1 MRELLRRTEE
11 TEMGEALKEGKAA
24 GFYPVDKQVLP
35 PLADSTTVEDRVFV
49 ERVQIA
55 SADWFESVGSVGLS
69 RLQMLGR
76 LAQGIAHEIN
86 TPTQFIGDNTTFL
99 RDSFA
104 EAFALIGQLMAHLL
118 EIQGMGGP
126 AGEAARKALE
136 GMAETDLDYLGIEI
150 PKAIHQSL
158 EGVGRISNIVSAMKN
173 FSHPSADVQTLTD
186 IHRAINT
193 TILVSQNEW
202 KYAATLSV
210 DFDANV
216 PLVPAFPSEVSQV
229 VLNLIVNAAHAIG
242 GSPGRVGDGAF
253 GKITVRTHLHPGE
266 VEISVA
272 DDGPGIPREIQQR
285 IFEPFF
291 TTKPMGKGTGQ
302 GLAIVHKIVVEHH
315 GGWILFDTA
324 PGRGTT
330 FRIFLPLPRPD
341 SIH

>member
-1 MRELLRRTEE
+1 M
-11 TEMGEALKEGKAA
+11 GKALNGVEA
-24 GFYPVDKQVLP
+24 AVAMGPDE
-35 PLADSTTVEDRVFV
+35 PLALSLAEPGACEDRVIVGRAQV
-49 ERVQIA
+49 E
-55 SADWFESVGSVGLS
+55 SGDWFEGLGPVGLS

-76 LAQGIAHEIN
+76 LAQGIAQEIN

-99 RDSFA
+99 RDSFG
-104 EAFALIGQLMAHLL
+104 ESFALIGQLMAHLL

-126 AGEAARKALE
+126 AGEAAQKALDS
-136 GMAETDLDYLGIEI
+136 MAHSDLDYLGVEI
-150 PKAIHQSL
+150 PKAIQQSL
-158 EGVGRISNIVSAMKN
+158 DGVGRISNIVSAMKN

-186 IHRAINT
+186 LHHAINN

-202 KYAATLSV
+202 KYSATLGV
-210 DFDANV
+210 DFDLNV
-216 PLVPAFPSEVSQV
+216 PRVPCFPSEVSQV

-242 GSPGRVGDGAF
+242 ASPTRAATGAY
-253 GKITVRTHLHPGE
+253 GKITVRTRLHPGE
-266 VEISVA
+266 VEISVQ

-285 IFEPFF
+285 IFEPFV
-291 TTKPMGKGTGQ
+291 TTKPAGKGTGQ

-315 GGWILFDTA
+315 GGWILFETA

>member
-1 MRELLRRTEE
+1 M
-11 TEMGEALKEGKAA
+11 GKAQIGVEA
-24 GFYPVDKQVLP
+24 SRAMGPDAQRPLS
-35 PLADSTTVEDRVFV
+35 LADLEARGDRVFV
-49 ERVQIA
+49 GRTQIE
-55 SADWFESVGSVGLS
+55 SVDWFEGLGPVGLS

-104 EAFALIGQLMAHLL
+104 ESYALIGQLMARLL

-126 AGEAARKALE
+126 AGEAAKKALDS
-136 GMAETDLDYLGIEI
+136 MARSDLDYLGVEI
-150 PKAIHQSL
+150 PKAIQQSL
-158 EGVGRISNIVSAMKN
+158 DGVGRISNIVSAMKN
-173 FSHPSADVQTLTD
+173 FSHPAADVQTLTD
-186 IHRAINT
+186 LHHTINT

-202 KYAATLSV
+202 KYSATLEV
-210 DFDANV
+210 DFDVNV
-216 PLVPAFPSEVSQV
+216 PRVPCFTSEVSQV

-242 GSPGRVGDGAF
+242 SSPARAEAGAY
-253 GKITVRTHLHPGE
+253 GKITVRTRLHPGE
-266 VEISVA
+266 VEISVQ

-291 TTKPMGKGTGQ
+291 TTKPPGKGTGQ

-324 PGRGTT
+324 PGRGTA

-341 SIH
+341 SIN

>member
-1 MRELLRRTEE
+1 
-11 TEMGEALKEGKAA
+11 MGPDESVPSPQAEAVACA
-24 GFYPVDKQVLP
+24 
-35 PLADSTTVEDRVFV
+35 DRVIV
-49 ERVQIA
+49 ERARVE
-55 SADWFESVGSVGLS
+55 SAAWFDRVGPVGMS

-99 RDSFA
+99 RESFA

-126 AGEAARKALE
+126 AGEAAQKALDS
-136 GMAETDLDYLGIEI
+136 MAHSDLDYLGVEI
-150 PKAIHQSL
+150 PKAIQQSL

-173 FSHPSADVQTLTD
+173 FSHPAADVQTLTD
-186 IHRAINT
+186 LHHAINT

-202 KYAATLSV
+202 KYSATLEV
-210 DFDANV
+210 DFDVNLPRV
-216 PLVPAFPSEVSQV
+216 PCFPCEVSQV

-242 GSPGRVGDGAF
+242 ASPTRAAAGAY
-253 GKITVRTHLHPGE
+253 GKIIVRTRLHPGE
-266 VEISVA
+266 VEISVQ

-291 TTKPMGKGTGQ
+291 TTKPAGMGTGQ

-315 GGWILFDTA
+315 GGWILFETA

>member
-1 MRELLRRTEE
+1 
-11 TEMGEALKEGKAA
+11 MGHALNGTNAARNLPVHQGVQQPCLCEG
-24 GFYPVDKQVLP
+24 GD
-35 PLADSTTVEDRVFV
+35 EDRAFV
-49 ERVQIA
+49 V
-55 SADWFESVGSVGLS
+55 SAKIEPADGFDGLGPVGLF

-99 RDSFA
+99 QNSFA
-104 EAFALIGQLMAHLL
+104 ETFSLVGQLMAHLM
-118 EIQGMGGP
+118 EIQSMGGP
-126 AGEAARKALE
+126 AGESARLALDS
-136 GMAETDLDYLGIEI
+136 MAHSDLDYLGVEI
-150 PKAIHQSL
+150 PKSIQQSL
-158 EGVGRISNIVSAMKN
+158 DGVGRISAIVSAMKN
-173 FSHPSADVQTLTD
+173 FSHPAAVTKVLSDLHQ
-186 IHRAINT
+186 AIRS

-202 KYAATLSV
+202 KYSSSLSTE
-210 DFDANV
+210 FEPNL
-216 PLVPAFPSEVSQV
+216 PLVPCYVCEVSQV

-242 GSPGRVGDGAF
+242 STPIRSGGSF

-272 DDGPGIPREIQQR
+272 DDGPGIPLEIQQR

-291 TTKPMGKGTGQ
+291 TTKPVGKGTGQ

-330 FRIFLPLPRPD
+330 FRVFLPLLRPD
-341 SIH
+341 AIN